1 MMKILPHFNNV
12 CACPYI
18 HFHLKRLADRLEK
31 RTRRAEA
38 VQLGVLNGLIKL
50 NGSSS
55 FGRAHGLEVTS
66 NYNDFVRRIPITD
79 YETYRPYVQ
88 QMANGQNGAL
98 LGEDVKPLMF
108 ALTSGTSGQPK
119 QIPVSELFLRN
130 YRRGWHLFL
139 SRLWANHP
147 ELWYRKVFQLSSP
160 PDDYFT
166 ARGVPCGAISG
177 MTARMPNWLVRS
189 YYAVP
194 EDICDVSDT
203 PSRYYASVR
212 IAAEKDVSLIITASP
227 ATLIGMARS
236 IQQRSEELLRDI
248 RDGSLSNNCQIPAEL
263 RASLSK
269 GLKPNPKLARSLEK
283 KAGPDGVL
291 PRDYWHTSVIGC
303 WLGGTMGLYIPQL
316 RQLYGQATL
325 RDIGLLASEGR
336 MSIPLADE
344 APEGVL
350 DIDSNFYE
358 FVPVKEI
365 DNWTG
370 PALLGHEL
378 EVGKKYFI
386 LLTTPSGFFRY
397 NISDVVMVTDYI
409 GQAPVISFLNKGTH
423 ISSVVGEKLSEYNV
437 VHAMAQAC
445 KTMGWEDQ
453 CHEMVLSPQWADP
466 PFYRMNVDGGAF
478 ADPEARGRQ
487 AKLAEA
493 FDRALIELNIEYGS
507 KRKSGRLGPVQLR
520 ILAPGY
526 LAQCDK
532 KRMARSVTARS
543 QFKHRY
549 LHTELEADKEFP
561 VLGSSDCYSASSAC
575 DGGQAKL

>member
-1 MMKILPHFNNV
+1 MKILPHFNDV
-12 CACPYI
+12 CAYPYI
-18 HFHLKRLADRLEK
+18 HLHLKRLADRLEK
-31 RTRRAEA
+31 RTRRAKA
-38 VQLGVLNGLIKL
+38 IQLRVLDALIRL
-50 NGSSS
+50 NGSSR
-55 FGRAHGLEVTS
+55 FGRDHGLEGAS
-66 NYNDFVRRIPITD
+66 NYNDFVRRMPITD

-88 QMANGQNGAL
+88 QMANGQNNAL
-98 LGEDVKPLMF
+98 LGKDVKPLMF

-130 YRRGWHLFL
+130 YRRGWILL
-139 SRLWANHP
+139 ISRMWANHK
-147 ELWYRKVFQLSSP
+147 ELWYRQVFQLSSP

-166 ARGVPCGAISG
+166 AGGVPCGAISG

-194 EDICDVSDT
+194 EDICYVGDT

-212 IAAEKDVSLIITASP
+212 IAAEKDVGLIVTASP

-248 RDGSLSNNCQIPAEL
+248 QDGTLSSKCQVPEALRVSLT
-263 RASLSK
+263 R

-291 PRDYWHTSVIGC
+291 PRDFWRTRVIGC

-316 RQLYGQATL
+316 RQLYRPAAL
-325 RDIGLLASEGR
+325 RDIGLLSSEGR
-336 MSIPLADE
+336 MSIPLVDE
-344 APEGVL
+344 VPEGVL
-350 DIDSNFYE
+350 DIDSNFFE
-358 FVPVKEI
+358 FVPVEEI

-378 EVGKKYFI
+378 EVGEKYFI
-386 LLTTPSGFFRY
+386 LMTTPSGFFRY
-397 NISDVVMVTDYI
+397 NISDVVRVTGYI
-409 GQAPVISFLNKGTH
+409 GQAPVICFLNKGTH
-423 ISSVVGEKLSEYNV
+423 ISSVVGEKLSEHNV
-437 VHAMAQAC
+437 VRAMAQTW
-445 KTMGWEDQ
+445 KTMGREDQ
-453 CHEMVLSPQWADP
+453 CHEMVLSPQWAAP

-478 ADPEARGRQ
+478 ADPESCGRQ
-487 AKLAEA
+487 AELAEA
-493 FDRALIELNIEYGS
+493 FDRALIKLNIEYRS

-549 LHTELEADKEFP
+549 LHTELGADKEFP
-561 VLGSSDCYSASSAC
+561 VLGNSGCYSASSASN
-575 DGGQAKL
+575 GGQAKL